1 MSDSTVDVSG
11 QRVLHPGVDEF
22 IDLVTELKAEG
33 FNMVVDLTAVDYSAF
48 PNREDLP
55 ENVRPERFEI
65 VISMINHQT
74 RERVR
79 LRIQIQEE
87 NPVAPS

>member
-1 MSDSTVDVSG
+1 MNDSTVDVSG

-48 PNREDLP
+48 SSRED
-55 ENVRPERFEI
+55 
-65 VISMINHQT
+65 T
-74 RERVR
+74 
-79 LRIQIQEE
+79 
-87 NPVAPS
+87 